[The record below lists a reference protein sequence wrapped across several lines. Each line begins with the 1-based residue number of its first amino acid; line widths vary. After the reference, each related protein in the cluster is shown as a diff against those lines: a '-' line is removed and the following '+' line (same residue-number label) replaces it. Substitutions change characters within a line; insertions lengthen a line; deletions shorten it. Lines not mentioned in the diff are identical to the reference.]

1 MFRVGG
7 GLQAARDGD
16 RLVANVSGKTW
27 FGIESVGAAWEGQTG
42 DGMWEKQ
49 C

>member
-7 GLQAARDGD
+7 GLQAVRDGD
-16 RLVANVSGKTW
+16 RLVANVSSNAGL
-27 FGIESVGAAWEGQTG
+27 GIESVGVAWEGQTG
-42 DGMWEKQ
+42 GGMWEKQ